1 MSVKPLRNPNSPAA
15 SQPRGRACSPTAIR
29 FCRRLRGTCFER
41 QRRSVGQRG
50 SPTFLCSGTFL
61 GVGFQ
66 TWNRW
71 VSSVPE
77 TCSKFAGVCRS
88 LGSHSHQRGRSAC
101 GSSPVTEPARPCRE
115 VTPTPPP
122 TRMSHP
128 AARLHLSSGIAH
140 LPARQAHTWGAGGG
154 RTHWPPHPTPPPS
167 QNNCRNVPFKQRPF

>member
-15 SQPRGRACSPTAIR
+15 SQPRGRACSPAAIR

-41 QRRSVGQRG
+41 QRRSDGQRG

-88 LGSHSHQRGRSAC
+88 LGSHSHQRGRSAR

-128 AARLHLSSGIAH
+128 AARLHVSSCIAY

-154 RTHWPPHPTPPPS
+154 RTHCPPHPTPPPS